1 MWAIAMAFRRGR
13 LMNLCAKAAPAAV
26 LVLALAAAPAR
37 AGGDAATSGLPV
49 PRFVSLKSD
58 RVNVRGG
65 PDKDHDVTFIYT
77 RVGWPVE
84 ITAEFE
90 NWRRIRDVDGSEGW
104 VYHSLLSGKRMAA
117 VQLKVKSDV
126 APLYAKPDAQSAV
139 SAELQ
144 SGVLGTLKQCT
155 GTWCR
160 VAGDGFDGW
169 IQQNRLWGVYPGEK
183 IE

>member
-1 MWAIAMAFRRGR
+1 M
-13 LMNLCAKAAPAAV
+13 
-26 LVLALAAAPAR
+26 
-37 AGGDAATSGLPV
+37 
-49 PRFVSLKSD
+49 
-58 RVNVRGG
+58 
-65 PDKDHDVTFIYT
+65 
-77 RVGWPVE
+77 
-84 ITAEFE
+84 
-90 NWRRIRDVDGSEGW
+90 
-104 VYHSLLSGKRMAA
+104 
-117 VQLKVKSDV
+117 QLKVKSDV

-155 GTWCR
+155 GAWCR